1 MLKRLFLAI
10 LPVTV
15 FAAAH
20 AGSAV
25 VTDGRF
31 TNVYVFPDPSRETW
45 EQHMAR
51 LRPDGAQFSRAAI
64 DHYSQELMAPVW
76 PSYFDP
82 LHQYNGINPPRFF
95 GSAVASQACVDAAM
109 KDLHNGVMQW
119 DTIRSLSN
127 CHIDGHDP
135 SPQVALIFSPDIKI
149 AKIVPFGTAGDMC
162 ATTNI
167 GGWHAWGVNT
177 PNFIAMPTDPK
188 CHSTFASFTATMSH
202 EVVETVSDPGGA
214 GMGDF
219 GQHEL
224 GDNCEN
230 RADADTTWRS
240 FTVSRYWSNF
250 DNDCLPRLDPP
261 SGSTSDTW
269 VLGQGN
275 PLQRQTGDVHRLDL
289 SVPARR
295 VVANAPVTQVL
306 LAIQTGGDDLRGGN
320 DNADATLNFQG
331 GNRTTVNI
339 NRGRDWN
346 NGDTHVV
353 KLDFPAGLSESAITG
368 VSITTHFGGGIG
380 GDNWNIQKVAL
391 LVSRSAGSVAQVPPQ
406 PIVHTWLDASG
417 GPLVR
422 FTGDVHD
429 KSLSVAPQDAGVKV
443 VALKLII
450 STGNDD
456 LRGGS
461 HLNDDCDVTVLLTGG
476 RTIELHNV
484 NNGHTWSDWT
494 DHAVDIPIPASGLT
508 GGEVIGVKLHTGF
521 GGGIDGDNW
530 NVQRVQLQATLQ
542 PALSPAA
549 ARGVMHPPIH
559 MAPMGH

>member
-1 MLKRLFLAI
+1 MMLKKLFLSAL
-10 LPVTV
+10 LP
-15 FAAAH
+15 AATLISAH

-51 LRPDGAQFSRAAI
+51 LRPDAAQFSRAAI
-64 DHYSQELMAPVW
+64 DHYTEELMAPVW

-119 DTIRSLSN
+119 DTVRSLSN

-135 SPQVALIFSPDIKI
+135 SPQVTLIFSPDIKI
-149 AKIVPFGTAGDMC
+149 AKIVPFGTGGDMC
-162 ATTNI
+162 TTTSTR
-167 GGWHAWGVNT
+167 GWHAWGINV
-177 PNFIAMPTDPK
+177 PNFIAMPTDPM
-188 CHSTFASFTATMSH
+188 CHSSFAAFTRTMSH

-214 GMGDF
+214 GMGDI

-230 RADADTTWRS
+230 KSDANMQWRG
-240 FTVSRYWSNF
+240 FTVERYWSNF
-250 DNDCLPRLDPP
+250 DNDCEPRFDPP
-261 SGSTSDTW
+261 AGSTSDTW
-269 VLGQGN
+269 VLGEGN

-289 SVPARR
+289 SMPTRR
-295 VVANAPVTQVL
+295 AVSDAAVTQVL

-320 DNADATLNFQG
+320 DNASAKLTFAG
-331 GNRTTVNI
+331 GNKTFPDI
-339 NRGRDWN
+339 NAGRAWN
-346 NGDTHVV
+346 NGDTHIVPLSV
-353 KLDFPAGLSESAITG
+353 PAGLSESDISG
-368 VSITTHFGGGIG
+368 LSITTAFGGGCC

-391 LVSRSAGSVAQVPPQ
+391 LVSRSSASVAHTPPQ
-406 PIVHTWLDASG
+406 QVVHTWLDASG

-422 FTGDVHD
+422 LTGDTHD
-429 KSLSVAPQDAGVKV
+429 KTLAVASQDLGVKV
-443 VALKLII
+443 TALQLVI
-450 STGNDD
+450 STGKDD

-461 HLNDDCDVTVLLTGG
+461 HLNDDCDVTILLTGG
-476 RTIELHNV
+476 RTIELQNV
-484 NNGHTWSDWT
+484 NEGRTWSNWT
-494 DHAVDIPIPASGLT
+494 DHAVNVPIPAAGLN
-508 GGEVIGVKLHTGF
+508 GGDVVGVKLHTGF

-530 NVQRVQLQATLQ
+530 NVQRVQLKATLQ
-542 PALSPAA
+542 PALNAAA
-549 ARGVMHPPIH
+549 ARLRVPLHIAPITH
-559 MAPMGH
+559 